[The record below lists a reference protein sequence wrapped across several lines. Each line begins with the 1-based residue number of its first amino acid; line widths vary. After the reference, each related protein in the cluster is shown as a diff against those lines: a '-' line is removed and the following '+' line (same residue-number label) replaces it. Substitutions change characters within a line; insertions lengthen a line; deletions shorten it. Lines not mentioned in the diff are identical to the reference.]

1 MNVTEDLD
9 QLAKEAKTLSNEIGM
24 LKKKYNQ
31 MPEGDSKDQLKA
43 EIKDKQFQALFYVE
57 KIENLS
63 KAKKEKI

>member
-1 MNVTEDLD
+1 MNLTEDLD
-9 QLAKEAKTLSNEIGM
+9 QLAKEAKALSNEIGM

-31 MPEGDSKDQLKA
+31 MPEGDTKEQLKV

-63 KAKKEKI
+63 KAKKEKT

>member
-63 KAKKEKI
+63 KV